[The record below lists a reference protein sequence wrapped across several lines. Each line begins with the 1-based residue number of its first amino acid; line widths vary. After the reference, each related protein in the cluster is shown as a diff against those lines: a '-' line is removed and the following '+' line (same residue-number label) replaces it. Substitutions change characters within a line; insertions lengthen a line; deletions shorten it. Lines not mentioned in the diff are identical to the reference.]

1 MITPG
6 TTDSESDWIEL
17 VQELRTVR
25 EAFSHDWGGL
35 DDRRLAQ
42 LVCGESPTDEAD
54 EVDAILKSHPIA
66 AEAAQTLRALL
77 ATPGLVDAAND
88 RLRTSGRS
96 GLSTLRPVLDRWKR
110 THPTLLQLVGVEDS
124 LLEAVSKAALVDAAE
139 RADEYGLA
147 IHSRDRL
154 YAIAAGGTDQPRET
168 SPMWF
173 TRLREPPRQ
182 LRWAGIETNVEWQ
195 VRLQADGQAA
205 IVLGGTTQPE
215 MTLPDEIRRQLPV
228 GVPIQWTCVST
239 ESGET
244 VVRAAFEVLT
254 ADQVRQVDESLR
266 LYEGGNEQWEQAL
279 AQVGVCLVREL
290 FDEARERLARLNGDR
305 LAGFPRFFVDRAY
318 AALYRL
324 VGRRLS
330 GPPLW
335 MSDPAGVWAAA
346 LARQYLRSAWSAV
359 GVDYED

>member
-1 MITPG
+1 MTIPG
-6 TTDSESDWIEL
+6 TSDSESDWIEL

-25 EAFSHDWGGL
+25 EAFSQDWAGL
-35 DDRRLAQ
+35 DDHRRLAQ
-42 LVCGESPTDEAD
+42 HVCGESPSDEAGD
-54 EVDAILKSHPIA
+54 VEAILKSHPIA
-66 AEAAQTLRALL
+66 AEAAQTLRELL
-77 ATPGLVDAAND
+77 ATPGLIDAANV
-88 RLRTSGRS
+88 RLRTS

-110 THPTLLQLVGVEDS
+110 THPTLLKLVGVEDS
-124 LLEAVSKAALVDAAE
+124 LLEAVSQAALAAPEE

-147 IHSRDRL
+147 IHSGDRL
-154 YAIAAGGTDQPRET
+154 YAIAAGGSDQPSET

-182 LRWAGIETNVEWQ
+182 LRWTGHEANEEWQ

-205 IVLGGTTQPE
+205 VVLGITTQPE
-215 MTLPDEIRRQLPV
+215 MTVPDDIRQQLPP
-228 GVPIQWTCVST
+228 GVPIQWTCSPT
-239 ESGET
+239 GSGET
-244 VVRAAFEVLT
+244 VVHSAFEVLT

-266 LYEGGNEQWEQAL
+266 LREGVDERWEQTL
-279 AQVGVCLVREL
+279 ARVGVCLGWEL
-290 FDEARERLARLNGDR
+290 FDESRERLARLNSDR
-305 LAGFPRFFVDRAY
+305 LVGFPRFFVDRAY

-335 MSDPAGVWAAA
+335 MGDPAGVWAAA
-346 LARQYLRSAWSAV
+346 LARKYLRSAWSAV